1 MRGKIR
7 CPCKVLKIHDLVTL
21 YPFEGAVN
29 RTSLVVI
36 EKSEGTKFPVD
47 CVIWHNPRSG
57 GIDQEAELEEV
68 KRTTKQFNMKF
79 LPVEKDKPGSS
90 WMQITDKAYEGIKK
104 VIGSSPWYEAHAGV
118 YTGLNQVY
126 WIKIT
131 SELPDGLL
139 ITNPPLSGQK
149 KTVKQVEQIVEKEL
163 VYPLIRGRDVKRWY
177 VAGDYG
183 WIIIPHDPETGDPI
197 KEDEMKINFPKAY
210 SYFNNFKK
218 ELENRSIHKLWGKG
232 NPFYSVYDI
241 GDYTFY
247 PYKVVWK
254 YIAGKISG
262 KAEFSTAVLGPIKTE
277 HLGIKTVIPNE
288 KLMLIP
294 FKDSEEA
301 YYVCGI
307 LNSSIVQLIVSSYV
321 IETAISTH
329 IVKVIKIQKFDQSN
343 SLHER
348 LSQLSYKAH
357 ELAKKIYEEN
367 REDLKEDLSKIEE
380 EIDKTVAQLYGITD
394 EELDEIR
401 KCLAILKEGE
411 IPEEEEEIT
420 EEPEEIKVDFLNTVV
435 KPNAIGVVEISVI
448 NPLKD
453 KLVIE
458 VGPPSIPA
466 KLETSK
472 EEDKFH
478 IKIQPLE
485 AGEYEV
491 PYKVITSKGVIEGKF
506 TLYVREEERH
516 RTRDL
521 LSSKIDEL
529 LGEET

>member
-1 MRGKIR
+1 
-7 CPCKVLKIHDLVTL
+7 
-21 YPFEGAVN
+21 
-29 RTSLVVI
+29 
-36 EKSEGTKFPVD
+36 
-47 CVIWHNPRSG
+47 VIWHNPRSG
-57 GIDQEAELEEV
+57 GIDQEDELEEV

-79 LPVEKDKPGSS
+79 LPIERDKPGSP

-104 VIGSSPWYEAHAGV
+104 VIGSSPWYRAHAGV

-126 WIKIT
+126 WIKII

-139 ITNPPLSGQK
+139 ITNPPLPGQK

-177 VAGDYG
+177 ATQELGYILLPVDEKG
-183 WIIIPHDPETGDPI
+183 ETLTH
-197 KEDEMKINFPKAY
+197 EDMKLNYPKTWSYLINFVQDLVRRGGEPYKSKLAPYREEKFEKAE
-210 SYFNNFKK
+210 K
-218 ELENRSIHKLWGKG
+218 IAP
-232 NPFYSVYDI
+232 PFYWLFNASPSLA
-241 GDYTFY
+241 

-329 IVKVIKIQKFDQSN
+329 IAKVIKIQKFDQSN
-343 SLHER
+343 SLHEI

-357 ELAKKIYEEN
+357 EIAKKIYEEN

-435 KPNAIGVVEISVI
+435 KPNTVGVVEISVI

-453 KLVIE
+453 KLIIE

-491 PYKVITSKGVIEGKF
+491 PYKVITSKGVVEGKF
-506 TLYVREEERH
+506 TLYVKEEERR

-529 LGEET
+529 LSEGT